1 MTSLDALLAR
11 KDELGQSRPTIVT
24 HCGSTKR
31 AMAAFEEWRLKD
43 TLAGMI
49 VLTIGANKHDEQ
61 LGITPEQ
68 AERLDILHLWKIE
81 LADFVRVFNVSG
93 YVGES
98 TRREIEYAER
108 LGKPIV
114 YLEEQLCQPE

>member
-1 MTSLDALLAR
+1 MRSLDELLAR
-11 KDELGQSRPTIVT
+11 KQELGQSRPAIVT

-31 AMAAFEEWRLKD
+31 AMQAFEEWRLRD
-43 TLAGMI
+43 TLSGLI

-68 AERLDILHLWKIE
+68 AEQLDILHLWKIE
-81 LADFVRVFNVSG
+81 LADFVRVLNTGS
-93 YVGES
+93 YIGES

-114 YLEEQLCQPE
+114 YLEPL

>member
-1 MTSLDALLAR
+1 MISLDALLEK
-11 KDELGQSRPTIVT
+11 KDELGQSRPVIVT
-24 HCGSTKR
+24 HCGSTTR
-31 AMAAFEEWRLKD
+31 AMQAFEEWRLKD

-49 VLTIGANKHDEQ
+49 VLPIGAAKNDVA

-81 LADFVRVFNVSG
+81 LADFIRVFNVGG
-93 YVGES
+93 YIGLS
-98 TRREIEYAER
+98 TQREVEYAQR

-114 YLEEQLCQPE
+114 YLEEEPCPQE

>member
-1 MTSLDALLAR
+1 MTSLDALLQK

-24 HCGSTKR
+24 HCGSTTR
-31 AMAAFEEWRLKD
+31 AMQAFEEWRLKD
-43 TLAGMI
+43 TLAGLI
-49 VLTIGANKHDEQ
+49 VLTIGAAKNDMA
-61 LGITPEQ
+61 LGITAEQ

-81 LADFVRVFNVSG
+81 LADFVRVFNVGG
-93 YVGES
+93 YIGES

-114 YLEEQLCQPE
+114 YLEVQSCSPE